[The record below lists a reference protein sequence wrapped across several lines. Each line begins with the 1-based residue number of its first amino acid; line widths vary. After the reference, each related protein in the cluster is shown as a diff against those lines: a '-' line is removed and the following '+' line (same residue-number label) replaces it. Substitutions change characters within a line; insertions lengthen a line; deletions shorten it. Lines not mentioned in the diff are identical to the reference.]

1 MNTREALFSIVADIA
16 GSRPP
21 ISDSSKLCQDLSIM
35 GDDAHELLT
44 RIIEHFG
51 TRFEGFDF
59 QTYFPNETEAA
70 FWHIG
75 RRLGWRPAKKEITV
89 GHLLAVIERGYWF
102 NP

>member
-1 MNTREALFSIVADIA
+1 MTPREVLHRILADTK
-16 GSRPP
+16 PP
-21 ISDSSKLCQDLSIM
+21 ISDKLRLCQDLSIM
-35 GDDAHELLT
+35 GDDAYELLT

-75 RRLGWRPAKKEITV
+75 RLIGWRYPKKEITV
-89 GHLLAVIERGYWF
+89 GHLVAVIERGHWF
-102 NP
+102 DP